1 MYKAK
6 VTSKGQVTI
15 PKKLR
20 KKLGIKSGDY
30 IKIKETAQG
39 YYIEKDINE
48 DKIDRYVGI
57 LNKSTSTDKLIKE
70 LRGNDNSN

>member
-20 KKLGIKSGDY
+20 KKLGLKSGDY

-48 DKIDRYVGI
+48 DKIDQYVGI
-57 LNKSTSTDKLIKE
+57 LNKSTNTDKVIKE

>member
-1 MYKAK
+1 LYKAK

-20 KKLGIKSGDY
+20 KKLGLKSGDY

-48 DKIDRYVGI
+48 DKIDQYVGI
-57 LNKSTSTDKLIKE
+57 LNKSTNTDKVIKE

>member
-20 KKLGIKSGDY
+20 EKLGLKSGDY